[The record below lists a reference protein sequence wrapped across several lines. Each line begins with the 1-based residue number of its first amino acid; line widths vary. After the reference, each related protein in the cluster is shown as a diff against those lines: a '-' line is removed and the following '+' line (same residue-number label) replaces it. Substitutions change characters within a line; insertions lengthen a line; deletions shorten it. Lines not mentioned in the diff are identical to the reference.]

1 MGMFDSVF
9 VDCPNCKTRLEFQ
22 SKSGPCLLKRYKA
35 ESVPVSVAGG
45 LDKEECDNCG
55 KTVRLIG
62 VERISLTAVVDRDEN
77 EEANEESYD

>member
-1 MGMFDSVF
+1 
-9 VDCPNCKTRLEFQ
+9 
-22 SKSGPCLLKRYKA
+22 
-35 ESVPVSVAGG
+35 VSVAGG

-77 EEANEESYD
+77 EETTDEEYD